1 MKRILIVIA
10 ALLALCSVQSAA
22 QVRWGF
28 TGGMNFNTSKFSEV
42 DVQART
48 GWNAGLT
55 CLVDLPLGLSLQ
67 PSLVY
72 SQKNANVTETIA
84 QNMGFVELPVS
95 VQWGPDLL
103 LFRPFVDV
111 TPFIGYAI
119 SNEAYGDFSF
129 SAIKDFSS
137 WEGKERFEYGLGI
150 GGGINVWKL
159 QVIARYNWNFGSL
172 YNVEGWNDIKDHF
185 SDLKTDNRNF
195 QGLTLSLALLF

>member
-1 MKRILIVIA
+1 MIIA
-10 ALLALCSVQSAA
+10 VFLTLCSVQSHA
-22 QVRWGF
+22 QIRWGV
-28 TGGMNFNTSKFSEV
+28 TGGMNFSTSKFTEV

-67 PSLVY
+67 PALIY
-72 SQKNANVTETIA
+72 SQKNTNVTESIA

-103 LFRPFVDV
+103 LFRPFVDF
-111 TPFIGYAI
+111 TPYVGYAI
-119 SNEAYGDFSF
+119 SNKAYGDVSF
-129 SAIKDFSS
+129 AGIKDFSS

-150 GGGINVWKL
+150 GGGINIWKL
-159 QVIARYNWNFGSL
+159 QVIARYCWNFGSL
-172 YNVEGWNDIKDHF
+172 YNVEGWNDIKNHF

>member
-84 QNMGFVELPVS
+84 QNMGFVELPV
-95 VQWGPDLL
+95 
-103 LFRPFVDV
+103 
-111 TPFIGYAI
+111 
-119 SNEAYGDFSF
+119 
-129 SAIKDFSS
+129 
-137 WEGKERFEYGLGI
+137 
-150 GGGINVWKL
+150 
-159 QVIARYNWNFGSL
+159 
-172 YNVEGWNDIKDHF
+172 
-185 SDLKTDNRNF
+185 
-195 QGLTLSLALLF
+195 

>member
-1 MKRILIVIA
+1 MKRILTV
-10 ALLALCSVQSAA
+10 LLSLLVVCSVHSYA
-22 QVRWGF
+22 QVRFGV
-28 TGGMNFNTSKFSEV
+28 TGGMNFSTSKFKEL
-42 DVQART
+42 DVKAKT

-72 SQKNANVTETIA
+72 TQKNANVTETIA

-95 VQWGPDLL
+95 LQWGPDLL
-103 LFRPFVDV
+103 LFRPFVDF
-111 TPFIGYAI
+111 TPYIGYAVT
-119 SNEAYGDFSF
+119 NKTYGD
-129 SAIKDFSS
+129 IKFSS
-137 WEGKERFEYGLGI
+137 SSWKDKERFEYGVGI

-159 QVIARYNWNFGSL
+159 QFIARYNWNFGSL

-185 SDLKTDNRNF
+185 SDLKADNRNF